1 MIRSSRLTREK
12 GSVVRPV
19 LLNMTGFASFRD
31 PARIDFRDVDYFVLV
46 GPTGSGKSTVIDA
59 ITFALYG
66 SVPRWDDRRTVSLAL
81 APTVTRGTVRLLF
94 DVDGSRY
101 VVARELHRA
110 ASGSVQ
116 VRNARL
122 ERLIDPTGLGDEG
135 EETNVLAAD
144 SEVTEAVESLLGL
157 PYKHFITCVVL
168 PQGNFA
174 EFLLERPAKRQ
185 EILIKLLGLG
195 IYKLIGQQ
203 ANAEASIQS
212 QRVDMVVEQIRQYAD
227 ATEEAEDQ
235 ANQRVEVLEGLVT
248 KVQAALPRLRAASSK
263 VTVEEGTASRLTAER
278 RDLLALRAPDG
289 LDELDARQRSKS
301 DALKLASDQV
311 EQAEQ
316 VDTAARKALAEAPAR
331 GRLEQVRGFW
341 NDLAEIEDELPTAR
355 ANKEALR
362 EASGDCQA
370 HMEQGRVHL
379 RELTEARD
387 AAQRTEL
394 VAALRPHLEIG
405 ERCPV
410 CEQPVAT
417 LPAAVIAPALD
428 AAEAA
433 YRHAEED
440 VRQLEAEWDVA
451 MGEARTAAA
460 NVATLEQRADRL
472 RTTLSGAPDLETVV
486 AQLAELDR
494 LESDRRS
501 ADESLRRARIA
512 KAKAEK
518 AAVEV
523 KEELAAAWSA
533 FDTARDRLV
542 PLGAPAL
549 PRDDLAS
556 TWATLLAWAKTAAD
570 ERKQAQQQAS
580 QRVAAARSELART
593 EQDLLTA
600 FSTSA
605 ITPDQARPLVETAEA
620 TAATALEAA
629 RHSAARIRERRIEVG
644 QLEDQRRS
652 AAEAHQVAK
661 ELGMLLRADAFQRW
675 LLAAALDVLVADAST
690 TLMELTGGQFE
701 LTHEDGEFLVVD
713 HADADSRRPVKTLS
727 GGETFQAS
735 LSLALALSAQLR
747 SMAPRGAA
755 KLDSLFLDEGFGTLD
770 EATLEV
776 VASTLENLATSGD
789 RMVGLVTHVGTL
801 ADRVPIRF
809 TVRRDQRTSTVT
821 PQNA

>member
-122 ERLIDPTGLGDEG
+122 ERLIDPAGLGDEG
-135 EETNVLAAD
+135 EETDVLAAD
-144 SEVTEAVESLLGL
+144 SEVTGAVESLLGL

-168 PQGNFA
+168 PQGDFA
-174 EFLLERPAKRQ
+174 EFLLERPGKRQ
-185 EILIKLLGLG
+185 EILVKLLGLEV
-195 IYKLIGQQ
+195 YQQIGQQ
-203 ANAEASIQS
+203 ANAEAAAQRL
-212 QRVDMVVEQIRQYAD
+212 RVDMAVEQLRQYAD

-235 ANQRVEVLEGLVT
+235 ANQRVEVLQGLVRE
-248 KVQAALPRLRAASSK
+248 VRAALPTLKAATSK
-263 VTVEEGTASRLTAER
+263 VAAGEETANRLAADCQ
-278 RDLLALRAPDG
+278 DLLALQAPLG
-289 LDELDARQRSKS
+289 LDELDAQQRSIS
-301 DALKLASDQV
+301 DALKLASDQL

-316 VDTAARKALAEAPAR
+316 TDTAAREALAEASAR
-331 GRLEQVRGFW
+331 RPLEQVRGTW
-341 NDLAEIEDELPTAR
+341 NGLADIENELPAER
-355 ANKEALR
+355 ANKEALT
-362 EASGDCQA
+362 EASAESQA
-370 HMEQGRVHL
+370 RMEQGRARL
-379 RELTEARD
+379 RKLTEARD

-394 VAALRPHLEIG
+394 VAALRPHLKIG

-417 LPAAVIAPALD
+417 LPAAVVAPALD
-428 AAEAA
+428 AAETAC
-433 YRHAEED
+433 RHAEED
-440 VRQLEAEWDVA
+440 VRQLETKWEEA
-451 MGEARTAAA
+451 MGNARTAAA
-460 NVATLEQRADRL
+460 NVTSLEERADRL
-472 RTTLSGAPDLETVV
+472 RTTLSGAPDINTVV

-494 LESDRRS
+494 LESDRS
-501 ADESLRRARIA
+501 STDEDLRRARRA
-512 KAKAEK
+512 KAKAEE
-518 AAVEV
+518 AAVAV
-523 KEELAAAWSA
+523 KEQLAAAWSDI
-533 FDTARDRLV
+533 DTARDRLV

-556 TWATLLAWAKTAAD
+556 TWAALLAWARTAAD

-580 QRVAAARSELART
+580 QRVAAARSELERT
-593 EQDLLTA
+593 EQDLMTA
-600 FSTSA
+600 LSTRG
-605 ITPDQARPLVETAEA
+605 ITPDPARPVVETAEA
-620 TAATALEAA
+620 AVATALEAA
-629 RHSAARIRERRIEVG
+629 RHTASRIGERRIEAG
-644 QLEDQRRS
+644 RLEDQRRS
-652 AAEAHQVAK
+652 AAEAHRVAK
-661 ELGMLLRADAFQRW
+661 ELGILLRADAFPRW
-675 LLAAALDVLVADAST
+675 LIAAALDVLVADAST

-701 LTHEDGEFLVVD
+701 LAHEDGEFLVVD

-747 SMAPRGAA
+747 SMAPRGSA
-755 KLDSLFLDEGFGTLD
+755 KLDSIFLDEGFGTLD

-789 RMVGLVTHVGTL
+789 RMVGLVTHVGAL
-801 ADRVPIRF
+801 ADRVPVRF

-821 PQNA
+821 RENA